1 MAYVKDGVLY
11 DEWVIADVKTLTD
24 GTFKMPLTDD
34 ECLSVLDL
42 MAEHHDANQGL
53 NWDVMQYCIE
63 ELYPNREL
71 TEEET

>member
-34 ECLSVLDL
+34 E
-42 MAEHHDANQGL
+42 
-53 NWDVMQYCIE
+53 
-63 ELYPNREL
+63 
-71 TEEET
+71 